1 MRLVDDRSRILGLV
15 NPIDALVVL
24 AVLVA
29 IGVFGVLLFGTP
41 GEEALQTATV
51 EFDLL
56 VPRVE
61 VFDPESISVGD
72 VVNETTGGE
81 IGTVVSVTEEPAS
94 LDVLEDG
101 KLVWYESTTLKNIRI
116 RVRAEATV
124 TDQGYM
130 VRGVTIRENAIANI
144 WTTGFEAPRAYI
156 TNVEAVQ

>member
-41 GEEALQTATV
+41 GEEAAQSATV

-61 VFDPESISVGD
+61 VFDPESVSPGD
-72 VVNETTGGE
+72 IVNETTGGE
-81 IGTVVSVTEEPAS
+81 LGTVVSVTEAAAS
-94 LDVLEDG
+94 LDVLKDG
-101 KLVWYESTTLKNIRI
+101 GLVWYESTTLKNVRI

-124 TDQGYM
+124 TDQGYT
-130 VRGVTIRENAIANI
+130 VRGVTIRENAIVNV
-144 WTTGFEAPRAYI
+144 WTTGFEAPKAYI
-156 TNVEAVQ
+156 TDVEVVQ